1 MTGVRTGIVEN
12 QSNQIVMDKCRRPSV
27 LLIAATAVL
36 CMGCSIKE
44 DRSLCPCALVLD
56 FSGVA
61 ENVAEFAEVYISAA
75 DGFLYSDTE
84 AYANI
89 CSDETAGSVRRIYN
103 AKVPKTSL
111 SLSVVSGDGHFY
123 SQGRGISIPLG
134 EECPPVYMHYSEM
147 NAAMEKYD
155 ETVRMYKDYCRITVR
170 MLSASG
176 DYPFSLTVKGNI
188 CGYSPD
194 RSVVEGDFSFTFV
207 PASDGTGSVRVPRQ
221 TDDSLI
227 LQIRDG
233 NRVLREFALGEYVAE
248 SGYDWEAENLSD
260 VEIAIDYANSN
271 ITVKVEGWSDIFEYD
286 VVI

>member
-1 MTGVRTGIVEN
+1 
-12 QSNQIVMDKCRRPSV
+12 
-27 LLIAATAVL
+27 
-36 CMGCSIKE
+36 
-44 DRSLCPCALVLD
+44 
-56 FSGVA
+56 
-61 ENVAEFAEVYISAA
+61 
-75 DGFLYSDTE
+75 
-84 AYANI
+84 
-89 CSDETAGSVRRIYN
+89 
-103 AKVPKTSL
+103 
-111 SLSVVSGDGHFY
+111 
-123 SQGRGISIPLG
+123 
-134 EECPPVYMHYSEM
+134 
-147 NAAMEKYD
+147 
-155 ETVRMYKDYCRITVR
+155 